1 MVRRYFDFL
10 RIFALMG
17 LVGCASSP
25 SKFANISYSR
35 SEISVVASN
44 HFDAKGNALKRALK
58 PTFAKYGQPN
68 GYIVGQMSAAFDDYK
83 DRLMGTGNFQAKFK
97 LSKGT
102 YWEIDGHG
110 LKKLN
115 KPLPAMHLVYHDT
128 DITKFKSA
136 LTNSDVIFR
145 KDQTFTVFE
154 QKVDEQVLVT
164 VYRTADIPESSNMD
178 TLTFAPTYRGGL
190 LP

>member
-1 MVRRYFDFL
+1 MRDFL
-10 RIFALMG
+10 KFISVFTLVG
-17 LVGCASSP
+17 LAGCASSP
-25 SKFANISYSR
+25 TDVANTSYTR
-35 SEISVVASN
+35 SEISILASN
-44 HFDAKGNALKRALK
+44 HFNVKDSALNRALK
-58 PTFAKYGQPN
+58 PSFAKYGQPK
-68 GYIVGQMSAAFDDYK
+68 GYVLGQMSAAHEDDK
-83 DRLMGTGNFQAKFK
+83 DRLMGTGIFQAKFK